1 MPEKFSNLLDTSL
14 SGSWWK
20 GKKSKKGLPYE
31 KAPSGN
37 KLLQAKM
44 APGRKSFYERAS
56 LSMHWR
62 EVVGKA
68 AKFCCP
74 LKVQEDI
81 LYVACASPVW
91 MQELMLQQAAI
102 LEKFNS
108 RLKNAS
114 IKKIVCV
121 RGNAGSFKDNAAP
134 AANSRYSEPE
144 ADLSPEEIAVI
155 NKASGEIEDTS
166 LREIISRA
174 RIAQKQNEKWK
185 KSHNIFVCPKC
196 GRADKAGYCPACSR
210 SASQSRISA
219 ICRAL
224 GTAPWLSY
232 EEAAKIAPGVS
243 FEDYSVC
250 RKQLL
255 SSLWEKI
262 WQHMASLVPG
272 SPLPSSLR
280 ADIITLALMQA
291 KVTPDKITEAILKG
305 SFKAL
310 ELNTYNFLTIDA
322 NQRLLRL
329 MEKYPEKARHI
340 QLAQAYLDNKALKP
354 ADPFAV
360 MSASKYIAK

>member
-1 MPEKFSNLLDTSL
+1 MPEKFSNLLDISL

-20 GKKSKKGLPYE
+20 GKKIKNLPYE
-31 KAPSGN
+31 KAPSGK
-37 KLLQAKM
+37 KLLPAKI
-44 APGRKSFYERAS
+44 APGRKCFYERAS

-74 LKVQEDI
+74 LKVQEDV

-108 RLKNAS
+108 RIKNAS

-121 RGNAGSFKDNAAP
+121 RGNSGSFKDNQALP
-134 AANSRYSEPE
+134 ANNRNNEPE
-144 ADLSPEEIAVI
+144 AALSPEEIAFI
-155 NKASGEIEDTS
+155 NKASGDIEDTS
-166 LREIISRA
+166 LREIISKA
-174 RIAQKQNEKWK
+174 RIAQKQDEKWN

-210 SASQSRISA
+210 SASQSRISV
-219 ICRAL
+219 IYRAL

-232 EEAAKIAPGVS
+232 EEAAKMAPGAS
-243 FEDYSVC
+243 FEEYSVC

-262 WQHMASLVPG
+262 WQHMASLIPG

-280 ADIITLALMQA
+280 SDIITLALMQA

-310 ELNTYNFLTIDA
+310 ELNTYNFLSPDA

-329 MEKYPEKARHI
+329 MEKYPEKSRHI
-340 QLAQAYLDNKALKP
+340 QLAEAYLDNKACKP
-354 ADPFAV
+354 ADPFAIT
-360 MSASKYIAK
+360 SANKYGAK